1 MTEQQRPQGNS
12 AGSSRGLIIGLM
24 LVIVAAAFAVGVGI
38 TGLLDDD
45 ATIVTARTLRSAS
58 DTEDARVSTT
68 VVTDDRDSRFNLLD
82 EVYEILNTEFVEPD
96 RIDLDAIRVAAIDGV
111 VESLNDPHSVYID
124 EETFRLSSEDISG
137 AFEGIGATVQMQGDE
152 IVISG
157 PFRGSPAEGAGIR
170 SGDAILEVDG
180 ESTAGWSLQLA
191 VSVIR
196 GERGTPVDITVR
208 HLNDE
213 IETITIIRDRIIVP
227 SVQSFQILDRDGN
240 AVTDIAFVL
249 ISQYTAR
256 TRTELIPFLE
266 ATKNAGLSQI
276 IIDLRG
282 NPGGL
287 LTATVDTTGEF
298 IDGGLV
304 LTEVDRL
311 GETRDFSA
319 QSGGGGIDLEVVLL
333 VDGGSASGSEV
344 MAAALRDHGRAVIIG
359 AQTLGKGTV
368 NIPRRLSDGS
378 VLYVSIARW
387 LTPSGELIE
396 GVGVIPDIIVEPTD
410 EDFEQRRDV
419 ALFAALDFLRGRQA
433 PTTSALD

>member
-157 PFRGSPAEGAGIR
+157 TFRGSPAEGAGIR

-266 ATKNAGLSQI
+266 ATKE
-276 IIDLRG
+276 RG
-282 NPGGL
+282 AQPDHHRLARQPGRSADRHGRHDRRVHRRRPGADRGRPPGGDTRL
-287 LTATVDTTGEF
+287 LGPERRRRNRP
-298 IDGGLV
+298 GG
-304 LTEVDRL
+304 RPCW
-311 GETRDFSA
+311 S
-319 QSGGGGIDLEVVLL
+319 
-333 VDGGSASGSEV
+333 
-344 MAAALRDHGRAVIIG
+344 MAA
-359 AQTLGKGTV
+359 
-368 NIPRRLSDGS
+368 PR
-378 VLYVSIARW
+378 
-387 LTPSGELIE
+387 P
-396 GVGVIPDIIVEPTD
+396 
-410 EDFEQRRDV
+410 
-419 ALFAALDFLRGRQA
+419 A
-433 PTTSALD
+433 PR